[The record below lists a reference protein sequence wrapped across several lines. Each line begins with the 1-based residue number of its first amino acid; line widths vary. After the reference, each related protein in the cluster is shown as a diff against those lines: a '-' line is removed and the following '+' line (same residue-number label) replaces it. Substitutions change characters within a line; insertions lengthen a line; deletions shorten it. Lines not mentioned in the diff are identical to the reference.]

1 MLQRPADAERAPVE
15 DQAASPVVVVVVAEA
30 EGGRW
35 RGLRHSLKLTRAPR
49 GVIIITA
56 DATGNLVFMN
66 SR

>member
-15 DQAASPVVVVVVAEA
+15 DQAASPVVVVVAEA

-35 RGLRHSLKLTRAPR
+35 RGLRRSLKLTRAPR